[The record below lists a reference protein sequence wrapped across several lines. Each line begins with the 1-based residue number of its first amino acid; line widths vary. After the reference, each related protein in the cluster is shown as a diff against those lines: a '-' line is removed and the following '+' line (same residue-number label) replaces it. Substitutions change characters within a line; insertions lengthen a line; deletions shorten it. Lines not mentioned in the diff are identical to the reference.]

1 MRITKKQYKK
11 NEPYLPKPRGNFV
24 VDHLTVLNAI
34 LYVDENGC
42 EQRALPRRYG
52 HWNTVYRRF
61 RRWAESGVLSQVME
75 VLQNEALSNADFSV
89 LSLDST
95 FVKASP
101 CAAGALKKNGPQAI
115 GRTKGGRTTKIHA
128 IVAGPTTPVALK
140 LTPGNAGDAPVGREI
155 LRNLDVKRLK
165 SKFVLMDRAY
175 EGDETRQTARDVG
188 LKPVVPSKRNRRKLW
203 RYNKKLYKRRNEIER
218 FFRRIQDFR
227 RIATRCDKLDVMFSA

>member
-1 MRITKKQYKK
+1 M
-11 NEPYLPKPRGNFV
+11 PKPRGNFV

-101 CAAGALKKNGPQAI
+101 CAAGALKKRP
-115 GRTKGGRTTKIHA
+115 
-128 IVAGPTTPVALK
+128 
-140 LTPGNAGDAPVGREI
+140 AGDRSDEGRSHNQDSCDRRRSDDAGRPKTHAWERWRRARRT
-155 LRNLDVKRLK
+155 RNSPK
-165 SKFVLMDRAY
+165 S
-175 EGDETRQTARDVG
+175 
-188 LKPVVPSKRNRRKLW
+188 
-203 RYNKKLYKRRNEIER
+203 
-218 FFRRIQDFR
+218 
-227 RIATRCDKLDVMFSA
+227 